1 MIAVYGLKN
10 CDTCRKALR
19 WLEAE
24 GIECRF
30 HDLRSDGLADGD
42 LAKWIEALG
51 WEALLNRRSAT
62 WRNIADADKTGL
74 DAAKAETLMLANPA
88 LIKRPVFDAGEFV
101 LVGFDDAQRQALSG

>member
-1 MIAVYGLKN
+1 MIVVYGLKN

-24 GIECRF
+24 GVECRF
-30 HDLRSDGLADGD
+30 HDLRSDGLAGGE

-51 WEALLNRRSAT
+51 WEALLNRRSTT

-74 DAAKAETLMLANPA
+74 DAATAETLMLANPA
-88 LIKRPVFDAGEFV
+88 LIKRPVFDVGELV
-101 LVGFDDAQRQALSG
+101 LVGFGDAQRQALSG

>member
-24 GIECRF
+24 EIEYRF
-30 HDLRSDGLADGD
+30 HDVRSDGVADRD

-51 WEALLNRRSAT
+51 WEALLNRYSTT
-62 WRNIADADKTGL
+62 WRNIADADKIGL
-74 DAAKAETLMLANPA
+74 GTAGAETLMLANPT
-88 LIKRPVFDAGEFV
+88 LIKRPVFDTGEFV
-101 LVGFDDAQRQALSG
+101 LVGFGDAQRQALSR

>member
-19 WLEAE
+19 WLAAE

-30 HDLRSDGLADGD
+30 HDLRSDGLTDGD
-42 LAKWIEALG
+42 LAKGAAALG
-51 WEALLNRRSAT
+51 WEALLNRRTTT
-62 WRNIADADKTGL
+62 WRNIADTDKTGL

-101 LVGFDDAQRQALSG
+101 LVGFGDAQRQALSG